1 MMYFRHVLGLIDL
14 ILDPMSSQVMSTI
27 SYVITGAIVS
37 ATALVG
43 YLMSRTQSPANNAQ
57 RVGAKLPPGPKQNII
72 IGNFADFP
80 NDRWYINFS
89 EWQKQF
95 GM

>member
-1 MMYFRHVLGLIDL
+1 
-14 ILDPMSSQVMSTI
+14 MSTI
-27 SYVITGAIVS
+27 NYVITGVVVS

-43 YLMSRTQSPANNAQ
+43 YMMSKTQAPANTAQ

-72 IGNFADFP
+72 IGNLANFP
-80 NDRWYINFS
+80 QEKWYIHFS